1 MKIPWQCVYSEK
13 ATLKPY
19 ETVTN
24 MPRVVHFEIDAKKP
38 EKVIEFYE
46 KVFGWKIEKWKGPV
60 DYWMIMTGNEKEPGI
75 DGGLAKRTEAEPSTV
90 NTIDVPSVDEYS
102 NKVES
107 NGGAIVRPKMAVPG
121 VGWMAYFKDPE
132 GNVWG
137 MMESDE
143 TAR

>member
-1 MKIPWQCVYSEK
+1 
-13 ATLKPY
+13 
-19 ETVTN
+19 

-38 EKVIEFYE
+38 EKAIKFYE
-46 KVFGWKIEKWKGPV
+46 NVFGWKFEKWKGPV
-60 DYWMIMTGNEKEPGI
+60 DYWLVMTGNEKEPGI

-90 NTIDVPSVDEYS
+90 NTIDVPSVDEYAK
-102 NKVES
+102 KVES
-107 NGGAIVRPKMAVPG
+107 NGGTIVRPKMAVPG

-143 TAR
+143 TAL